1 MRRKTLSVMTVVLA
15 LALCATGPVFAGGA
29 QDAQADTVTIRF
41 TSHLLDTGQAG
52 NAYLAAVER
61 FEELNP
67 DIEVEVD
74 FIPTANYVTGIK
86 TRILGGE
93 QLDVVD
99 YFNTAL
105 IYDVVTL
112 SDDVAY
118 DLSSSDIVD
127 LYGRNFLDPVTID
140 GRVVAVPETMNSN
153 GLIYNRTLFDELGLE
168 PASNWDEFLE
178 LGDRL
183 AEAGYIPLAMA
194 GEPWVP
200 QFLWAP
206 MIMDN
211 GGGGGYARDIESGD
225 ALVTD
230 PDGPYAVVMRKM
242 LELQSRGFFPED
254 WLGLKQDQSKD
265 LLAFGRA
272 GMLVT
277 GTWDLASLMDR
288 NPDNEYGV
296 MVIPGNDSGRPTPVF
311 NIGVWRT
318 VAGRTRHPEA
328 ALRFVEFMNGPDNL
342 VELSRNSKSVPV
354 MDGIEVGDPIVELVE
369 AIVRS
374 PTTDMFWKHYLES
387 NAVNQLFNTYSIRI
401 LAGEPFEATL
411 EELQSEIDKAL
422 AQ

>member
-1 MRRKTLSVMTVVLA
+1 MRTRRFPLVLAVLA
-15 LALCATGPVFAGGA
+15 LALFSVVPLIAGGI
-29 QDAQADTVTIRF
+29 QDAQEDTVTIRF

-67 DIEVEVD
+67 DIDVEVD

-99 YFNTAL
+99 YFNVAL

-118 DLSSSDIVD
+118 DLSGSDIVD
-127 LYGRNFLDPVTID
+127 LYGANFLDPVTID
-140 GRVVAVPETMNSN
+140 GSVVAVPETMNSN

-168 PASNWDEFLE
+168 PASTWDEFLE
-178 LGDRL
+178 LGESL
-183 AEAGYIPLAMA
+183 KEAGYIPLAMA
-194 GEPWVP
+194 GEAWVP

-211 GGGGGYARDIESGD
+211 GGSDQYARDIEAGEV
-225 ALVTD
+225 LVTD
-230 PDGPYAVVMRKM
+230 PNGPYAVVMRKL

-265 LLAFGRA
+265 LLAFNRA

-296 MVIPGNDSGRPTPVF
+296 MVIPGNDSGQPTPVF

-318 VAGRTRHPEA
+318 VAGRTEHPEA

-354 MDGIEVGDPIVELVE
+354 MEGIDVGDPVVELVE

-374 PTTDMFWKHYLES
+374 PTTDMFWKHYLAS

-401 LAGEPFEATL
+401 LAGESFDATL
-411 EELQSEIDKAL
+411 EELQSEIDKAM